1 VATELEAH
9 KAHYVEVPSESR
21 PGRVHRVWTGDRFS
35 PPHCTCEHFRFG
47 ERRPGEAFR
56 CKHLVKVVLAKQE
69 GGVVVREAGPQL
81 ADMQI
86 CEVHCGSVTLTAIVV
101 GPIAGEVWAQR
112 LGTVTD
118 GFLAV
123 LGSNEAYL
131 FQDWPEVSLEA
142 RYVAEKFPRAMDA
155 AGDHPSRAQLANALT
170 VALAD
175 AMGRPT
181 VLMEE

>member
-1 VATELEAH
+1 MKV
-9 KAHYVEVPSESR
+9 
-21 PGRVHRVWTGDRFS
+21 
-35 PPHCTCEHFRFG
+35 
-47 ERRPGEAFR
+47 
-56 CKHLVKVVLAKQE
+56 LVKQE
-69 GGVVVREAGPQL
+69 GGVVVREAGSQI

-86 CEVHCGSVTLTAIVV
+86 CEVHCGSVTLTAIIV

-131 FQDWPEVSLEA
+131 FQDLPEVALEA
-142 RYVAEKFPRAMDA
+142 RYVAEKFPRAI
-155 AGDHPSRAQLANALT
+155 GDGDVCSPSRAQLANALT

-181 VLMEE
+181 VLIEE

>member
-1 VATELEAH
+1 MPTDTAQP
-9 KAHYVEVPSESR
+9 AHYVEVPSESR
-21 PGRVHRVWTGDRFS
+21 PGIVHRVWKGDRFS

-47 ERRPGEAFR
+47 ERRPGEPFR
-56 CKHLVKVVLAKQE
+56 CKHLVEVLGE
-69 GGVVVREAGPQL
+69 REIASGL
-81 ADMQI
+81 GL
-86 CEVHCGSVTLTAIVV
+86 CFRVVHCGSVTLTAIVV

-131 FQDWPEVSLEA
+131 FQDWPEVPLEA
-142 RYVAEKFPRAMDA
+142 CYVAEKFPRAI
-155 AGDHPSRAQLANALT
+155 GDGDVCSPSRAQLANALT